1 VRALAASLLILAG
14 GLLSAS
20 PARAGDDCPPEGAD
34 AASLQLLKRQGF
46 VVEDAA
52 TRNALALGL
61 LACLSSPDPL
71 LRDGIAYEALTA
83 WLRGD
88 KLDAGMRR
96 QLCDR
101 LYAML
106 QDVDEAGFRRPFSAL
121 ALSEVARTDR
131 IAQWMTPEERAAMV
145 EAAAQYLTSIRD
157 YRGYDNVQGWR
168 HGIAHGS
175 DWLMQLAMNPAL
187 QRAQLDVILGA
198 VAAQAV
204 PQSAHAYIYGEP
216 GRLARPVLH
225 VARRGVLTEAE
236 WTAWFAAL
244 PGKIGDPSKA
254 YADTAWL
261 ACRHDLLAFLTAILV
276 ESDQSQ
282 DGQVKALKAPVVMAL
297 KALR

>member
-20 PARAGDDCPPEGAD
+20 PVRAGDDCPPEGAD
-34 AASLQLLKRQGF
+34 AATLQLLKRQGF

-61 LACLSSPDPL
+61 LACLSGPDPL

-88 KLDAGMRR
+88 QLDAGMRR
-96 QLCDR
+96 QLRDR

-121 ALSEVARTDR
+121 VLSEVARTDR
-131 IAQWMTPEERAAMV
+131 IAQWMRPEERAAMV
-145 EAAAQYLTSIRD
+145 EAGAQYLTSIRD

-225 VARRGVLTEAE
+225 VARRGALTEVE

-244 PGKIGDPSKA
+244 PGKIGDPSGA

-261 ACRHDLLAFLTAILV
+261 ARRHDLLAFLTAIHF
-276 ESDQSQ
+276 EAQQSQ
-282 DGQVKALKAPVVMAL
+282 DAGLKSLELAAARAIKAVP
-297 KALR
+297 